1 MPGLRF
7 IIPKAYYAA
16 YFSIRAKAFD
26 AEFMIFGKEKV
37 KEKMKEISLQG
48 NDAAPKDKDMYDD
61 LEIVLEMYERG
72 FKFLPIDLYKSD
84 ATKFKVE
91 EDGLRPPINSI
102 SGMGNVAAESI
113 YNAVREDTPISSID
127 NLKKRA
133 KIGNSATDLL
143 RKFGCLNDLSE
154 SDQVSFFDMA

>member
-1 MPGLRF
+1 
-7 IIPKAYYAA
+7 
-16 YFSIRAKAFD
+16 
-26 AEFMIFGKEKV
+26 
-37 KEKMKEISLQG
+37 
-48 NDAAPKDKDMYDD
+48 
-61 LEIVLEMYERG
+61 
-72 FKFLPIDLYKSD
+72 
-84 ATKFKVE
+84 
-91 EDGLRPPINSI
+91 
-102 SGMGNVAAESI
+102 MGNVAAESI